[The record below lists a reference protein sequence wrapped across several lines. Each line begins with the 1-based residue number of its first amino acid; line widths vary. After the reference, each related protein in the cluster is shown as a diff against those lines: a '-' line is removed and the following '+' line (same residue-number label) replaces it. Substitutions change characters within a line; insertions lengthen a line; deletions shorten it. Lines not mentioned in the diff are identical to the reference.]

1 MTEWSPTSWK
11 GKPSAHPADYAAGAE
26 LDNAIEKLSD
36 LPSLVTSW
44 EIEQLKT
51 LLAEAQRGRRFV
63 LQGGDCAEKIADC
76 RESIIANKL
85 KILLQMSLVLV
96 HATRRPVVRIG
107 RFAGQYAKP
116 RSTATETINGET
128 LPSYFGDLYNR
139 PQFTAEARR
148 VDPALLVSAYQHAAL
163 TLNFIRALVDHGF
176 GDLHHPEYWD
186 MSFLDRGELP
196 DELRAQYSKASI
208 ELGEAIRFVEALN
221 EQTVEHFTR
230 AEFFT
235 SHEGLNLHYEAA
247 QTRKDAHRDA
257 RRAHSKQDAFYD
269 FSTHMPWIGD
279 RTHALDGAHIEFFRG
294 IANPVGL
301 KVGPSMKPED
311 LRQIVHALN
320 PSDAPGKIVC
330 ITRLGASK
338 VETLLRPLLDALRG
352 VRVLWVVDPMHG
364 NTVKT
369 ESGFKTRHVD
379 EIFREIESSFKV
391 HRESGSWLG
400 GIHFELTGDDV
411 TECLGAGIQE
421 SDLSLNN
428 ATACD
433 PRLNYRQSLEL
444 AFRLGRHLRESFR
457 E

>member
-1 MTEWSPTSWK
+1 MSEWSPTSWK

-26 LDNAIEKLSD
+26 FDSAIDKLSN

-51 LLAEAQRGRRFV
+51 LIGEAQRGRRFV
-63 LQGGDCAEKIADC
+63 LQGGDCAETIADC
-76 RESIIANKL
+76 RESIITNKL

-116 RSTATETINGET
+116 RSSPTETMNGQT

-139 PQFTAEARR
+139 PEFTADARR
-148 VDPALLVSAYQHAAL
+148 VDPSLLVSAYQHAAL

-186 MSFLDRGELP
+186 MSFLERGELG
-196 DELRAQYSKASI
+196 DDVRTQYTKASV

-247 QTRKDAHRDA
+247 QTRKDAHRDP
-257 RRAHSKQDAFYD
+257 RRDSQDAFYD

-279 RTHALDGAHIEFFRG
+279 RTRALDGAHIEFFRG

-311 LRQIVHALN
+311 LRQIVKVLN
-320 PSDAPGKIVC
+320 PTDAAGKIVC
-330 ITRLGASK
+330 ITRLGADNVDK
-338 VETLLRPLLDALRG
+338 FLPTFIEALRG

-369 ESGFKTRHVD
+369 ESGYKTRHVD
-379 EIFREIESSFKV
+379 EIFREIETSFKV
-391 HRESGSWLG
+391 HREKASWLG
-400 GIHFELTGDDV
+400 GIHFELTGEDV
-411 TECLGAGIQE
+411 TECLGAGIAE
-421 SDLSLNN
+421 ADLSRNN

-444 AFRLGRHLRESFR
+444 AFRLAQHLRESFKK
-457 E
+457 

>member
-1 MTEWSPTSWK
+1 MPDWSPTSWK
-11 GKPSAHPADYAAGAE
+11 GKPSAHPADYAPGAE
-26 LDNAIEKLSD
+26 LDGALSKLAN
-36 LPSLVTSW
+36 LPPLVTSW
-44 EIEQLKT
+44 EIEQLKE
-51 LLAEAQRGRRFV
+51 LIADAQRGRRFV
-63 LQGGDCAEKIADC
+63 LQGGDCAETIADC
-76 RESIIANKL
+76 RESIITSKL

-116 RSTATETINGET
+116 RSSATEKIGGLE

-139 PQFTAEARR
+139 PEFTAEARR
-148 VDPALLVSAYQHAAL
+148 VDPQLLVSAYQHAAL

-186 MSFLDRGELP
+186 MSFLERGEIG
-196 DELRAQYSKASI
+196 DELRALYTKASV
-208 ELGEAIRFVEALN
+208 ELGDAIRFVEALN

-235 SHEGLNLHYEAA
+235 SHEGLNLHYESA
-247 QTRKDAHRDA
+247 QTRKDAH
-257 RRAHSKQDAFYD
+257 HDAFYD
-269 FSTHMPWIGD
+269 FSTHLPWIGD
-279 RTHALDGAHIEFFRG
+279 RTRALDGAHIEFFRG
-294 IANPVGL
+294 IANPVGV

-320 PSDAPGKIVC
+320 PSDTAGKIVC
-330 ITRLGASK
+330 ITRLGADHVSS
-338 VETLLRPLLDALRG
+338 LLPTYIDALRG

-369 ESGFKTRHVD
+369 ESGYKTRHVD
-379 EIFREIESSFKV
+379 EIFREIEGSFHT
-391 HRESGSWLG
+391 HRAAGSWLG
-400 GIHFELTGDDV
+400 GIHFELTGEDV
-411 TECLGAGIQE
+411 TECLGAGIEE
-421 SDLSLNN
+421 SDLSRNN

-444 AFRLGRHLRESFR
+444 AFRLGRHIRESFAK
-457 E
+457 

>member
-1 MTEWSPTSWK
+1 MSEWSPSSWR
-11 GKPSAHPADYAAGAE
+11 GKPSAHPADYAPGAE
-26 LDNAIEKLSD
+26 FDSAIEKLSN
-36 LPSLVTSW
+36 LPALVTSW
-44 EIEQLKT
+44 EIEQLKS
-51 LLAEAQRGRRFV
+51 LIAEAQRGRRFV
-63 LQGGDCAEKIADC
+63 LQGGDCAETIADC
-76 RESIIANKL
+76 KESIIANKL

-116 RSTATETINGET
+116 RSSPTETINGQT

-139 PQFTAEARR
+139 PEFTADARR

-186 MSFLDRGELP
+186 MSFLNRGEIG
-196 DELRAQYSKASI
+196 DEVRAQYTKASV

-247 QTRKDAHRDA
+247 QTRRDAHRDA
-257 RRAHSKQDAFYD
+257 RLNQQQDAFYD

-279 RTHALDGAHIEFFRG
+279 RTRALDGAHIEFFRG

-320 PSDAPGKIVC
+320 PTDAAGKIVC
-330 ITRLGASK
+330 ITRLGADN
-338 VETLLRPLLDALRG
+338 VETHLVPFIEALRG

-369 ESGFKTRHVD
+369 ESGYKTRHVD
-379 EIFREIESSFKV
+379 EIFREIETSFKV
-391 HRESGSWLG
+391 HREAGSWLG
-400 GIHFELTGDDV
+400 GIHFELTGEDV
-411 TECLGAGIQE
+411 TECLGGGIE
-421 SDLSLNN
+421 EADLSRNN

-444 AFRLGRHLRESFR
+444 AFRLGQHLRESFAK
-457 E
+457 